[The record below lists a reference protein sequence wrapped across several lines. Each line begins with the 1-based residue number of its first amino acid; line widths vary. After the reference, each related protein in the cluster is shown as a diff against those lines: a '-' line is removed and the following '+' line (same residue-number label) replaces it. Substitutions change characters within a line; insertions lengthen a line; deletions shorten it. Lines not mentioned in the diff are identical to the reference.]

1 MSRAA
6 LLQLVSE
13 QTLPNILPALAL
25 EPAEIVLLHTP
36 RTRRHADQIRAALQK
51 AGLPLHTRLIALS
64 GAPDIRETGA
74 AVKQTAAALPANL
87 TPVVN
92 FTGGTKLM
100 SIGAFVA
107 AYTAK
112 IPSLY
117 VDTAN
122 LAFTDGG
129 TGDLPLALR
138 DNHAALARAKSR
150 LNLDIVAAAHGIQGI
165 SAGLD
170 PAPLLPL
177 ALHLLRNPGEERT
190 LNTALQ
196 KLPNANPRKPAEVA
210 ALLSSPLPQNLLSP
224 TAAKLALDA
233 GILDQISGKHHFA
246 RPASLEK
253 LEKFLEDE
261 TAGAIGFA
269 AWQTALA
276 PLQTALNFFGG
287 GWWELAVFDAAQRSG
302 EFRDLRWSVTITVA
316 GQTYEKDLIALHG
329 LNLALFSCKRGA
341 SGRDRLVA
349 ALDELDANARQI
361 GGTHARRYFCVAA
374 AISKQQIAPLQERA
388 RQTGTQIIGPAQS
401 LNPNSF

>member
-36 RTRRHADQIRAALQK
+36 RTQRHANQIRGALQK

-64 GAPDIRETGA
+64 GVPDIRETGA
-74 AVKQTAAALPANL
+74 AVKQAAAALPAHL

-107 AYTAK
+107 AYTAQT
-112 IPSLY
+112 PSLY

-129 TGDLPLALR
+129 TGDLPLVLR
-138 DNHAALARAKSR
+138 DNHA
-150 LNLDIVAAAHGIQGI
+150 
-165 SAGLD
+165 
-170 PAPLLPL
+170 
-177 ALHLLRNPGEERT
+177 
-190 LNTALQ
+190 
-196 KLPNANPRKPAEVA
+196 
-210 ALLSSPLPQNLLSP
+210 
-224 TAAKLALDA
+224 
-233 GILDQISGKHHFA
+233 
-246 RPASLEK
+246 
-253 LEKFLEDE
+253 
-261 TAGAIGFA
+261 
-269 AWQTALA
+269 ALA

-302 EFRDLRWSVTITVA
+302 KFRDLRWSVTITVA

-329 LNLALFSCKRGA
+329 LNLALFSCKRG
-341 SGRDRLVA
+341 GGKNRLVA

-374 AISKQQIAPLQERA
+374 AISKPQIAPLQERA